1 MINQEEAHRLAHA
14 FIDAVRAGHLPDELL
29 TEDMT
34 GWITTGG
41 TIPRETYR
49 AMVASLQAMLDG
61 PIEMTVDAV
70 TAEAGRVVIEAHSS
84 ARLVNGEDYANT
96 YVYVLRLSED
106 GRIASVAEHY
116 NALTAQ
122 EKLLPL
128 MKQLRAEGTLP

>member
-1 MINQEEAHRLAHA
+1 MTRREDAYRLAHA
-14 FIDAVRAGHLPDELL
+14 FIDAVRAGHLPDALL

-41 TIPRETYR
+41 TVPREAYR

-61 PIEMTVDAV
+61 PIEMTVDAI
-70 TAEAGRVVIEAHSS
+70 TAEDDRVVIEAHSV
-84 ARLVNGEDYANT
+84 ARLVNGESYANT
-96 YVYVLRLSED
+96 YVYVLRLSPD

-128 MKQLRAEGTLP
+128 MQQLRAEGKLP